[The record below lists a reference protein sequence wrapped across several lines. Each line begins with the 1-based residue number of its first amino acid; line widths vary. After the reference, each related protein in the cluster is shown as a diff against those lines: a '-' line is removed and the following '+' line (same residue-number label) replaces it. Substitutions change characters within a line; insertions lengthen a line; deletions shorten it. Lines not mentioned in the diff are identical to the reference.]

1 MSRIDLEGGCYVL
14 GPQDLQW
21 TERGAWREALLI
33 GRARGATALWQS
45 LVVVAPGPSPVRSC
59 PGSEVVL
66 FLLRGAGEV
75 VISGRP
81 FEIGAETGVLVR
93 RGEAFRV
100 AATGR
105 EAVEMLVTIC
115 PECDSPEWPDVMPD
129 GFDAGHPARV
139 VKASDSPSH
148 AMGDRSYQVLVG
160 DAIGSPEVTQFIGSI
175 PPSKAPPH
183 FHQYEEAITILS
195 GSGRMWT
202 GGRSAAVGPG
212 STIFL
217 PIGQSHSLE
226 CESPGRMRLVGH
238 FYPAGSPAVSYRT

>member
-1 MSRIDLEGGCYVL
+1 MELEGGCYVL
-14 GPQDLQW
+14 GPRDLEW
-21 TERGAWREALLI
+21 TERGAWREAPLI
-33 GRARGATALWQS
+33 GRARGATALSQS
-45 LVVVAPGPSPVRSC
+45 LVVVAPGPSPARSY

-66 FLLRGAGEV
+66 FVLRGAGEL

-81 FEIGAETGVLVR
+81 FEIGAETGALVR
-93 RGEAFRV
+93 RGETFRV
-100 AATGR
+100 AARGR
-105 EAVEMLVTIC
+105 EAVEMLVTVC
-115 PECDSPEWPDVMPD
+115 PECDSPEWLDAMPD
-129 GFDAGHPARV
+129 RFDDEHPARV

-148 AMGDRSYQVLVG
+148 AMGERSYQVLVG
-160 DAIGSPEVTQFIGSI
+160 DAIGSPEITQFIGAI

-212 STIFL
+212 SAIFL

-226 CESPGRMRLVGH
+226 CEGPERMRLAGH
-238 FYPAGSPAVSYRT
+238 FYPAGSPAVSYQP